1 MGSTRPRL
9 RIPSPALILA
19 CVALFAAIGGSTYAA
34 TASSSRGIHFT
45 NAKLKNGW
53 KDASKTN
60 HIYASPGYAKDSLG
74 VVHLRGALFGPND
87 SEAFVLPKAE
97 RPSHTIDI
105 PIFTQPDVMGTLTID
120 SKGRALLFGGNVTAF
135 ATLDGVSFV
144 AGQ

>member
-1 MGSTRPRL
+1 
-9 RIPSPALILA
+9 
-19 CVALFAAIGGSTYAA
+19 
-34 TASSSRGIHFT
+34 
-45 NAKLKNGW
+45 
-53 KDASKTN
+53 
-60 HIYASPGYAKDSLG
+60 

-105 PIFTQPDVMGTLTID
+105 PIFTQSSVMGTLTVD